1 MEVDSLEPVT
11 APARQRPAEIA
22 TRYTLSRHSD
32 TARSR
37 ASPRRLYAPAGQ
49 GMANGSLTEPLSH
62 YNTDEAA
69 HQPKGNKR
77 KMDTEDQDVMKGGE
91 RDKIS
96 CELLCAPQ
104 SGRGVSSL
112 AGETPRHRR
121 CKARRR
127 RHPCF
132 QWGGEHS
139 FRPAGIAGLPV
150 IKFKFSPKQE
160 GLGRGQAG
168 PVAVDKAA
176 PAPFFTVILFVK
188 IGGVEHKK
196 RPNGQKRSGIMDAKK
211 LSYLTRKE
219 LVLC

>member
-1 MEVDSLEPVT
+1 MP
-11 APARQRPAEIA
+11 
-22 TRYTLSRHSD
+22 
-32 TARSR
+32 
-37 ASPRRLYAPAGQ
+37 
-49 GMANGSLTEPLSH
+49 
-62 YNTDEAA
+62 
-69 HQPKGNKR
+69 
-77 KMDTEDQDVMKGGE
+77 
-91 RDKIS
+91 
-96 CELLCAPQ
+96 PQ

-112 AGETPRHRR
+112 AGEAPRHGR

-160 GLGRGQAG
+160 GLGKGQAG

-196 RPNGQKRSGIMDAKK
+196 SPNGGKGAILCSQKI
-211 LSYLTRKE
+211 
-219 LVLC
+219 VLIWRERGWKNVDSH

>member
-1 MEVDSLEPVT
+1 M
-11 APARQRPAEIA
+11 
-22 TRYTLSRHSD
+22 
-32 TARSR
+32 
-37 ASPRRLYAPAGQ
+37 
-49 GMANGSLTEPLSH
+49 
-62 YNTDEAA
+62 
-69 HQPKGNKR
+69 
-77 KMDTEDQDVMKGGE
+77 MKGGE
-91 RDKIS
+91 HDKIS
-96 CELLCAPQ
+96 CELLYAPQ

-112 AGETPRHRR
+112 AGEAPRHGR

-160 GLGRGQAG
+160 GLGQGQAG

-196 RPNGQKRSGIMDAKK
+196 RPNGRKRSDIMVAKNS
-211 LSYLTRKE
+211 SYLAGKGLE
-219 LVLC
+219 KC

>member
-1 MEVDSLEPVT
+1 M
-11 APARQRPAEIA
+11 
-22 TRYTLSRHSD
+22 
-32 TARSR
+32 
-37 ASPRRLYAPAGQ
+37 
-49 GMANGSLTEPLSH
+49 
-62 YNTDEAA
+62 
-69 HQPKGNKR
+69 
-77 KMDTEDQDVMKGGE
+77 MKGGE

-96 CELLCAPQ
+96 CELLSAPQ

-112 AGETPRHRR
+112 AGEAPRHGR

-127 RHPCF
+127 RHPYF

-139 FRPAGIAGLPV
+139 FRPASIAGLPV

-160 GLGRGQAG
+160 GLGQGQAG

-196 RPNGQKRSGIMDAKK
+196 RPNGRKRSDIMVAKNS
-211 LSYLTRKE
+211 SYLTRKE

>member
-1 MEVDSLEPVT
+1 
-11 APARQRPAEIA
+11 
-22 TRYTLSRHSD
+22 
-32 TARSR
+32 
-37 ASPRRLYAPAGQ
+37 
-49 GMANGSLTEPLSH
+49 MANGSLTEPLS
-62 YNTDEAA
+62 YLNTDDA
-69 HQPKGNKR
+69 HHPKGNKR
-77 KMDTEDQDVMKGGE
+77 KAYTGNQDVMKGGE

-96 CELLCAPQ
+96 CELLYAPQ

-112 AGETPRHRR
+112 TGETPRHGRR
-121 CKARRR
+121 CKEQRR

-168 PVAVDKAA
+168 PVAVDEAA
-176 PAPFFTVILFVK
+176 PAPFFTVILSVK
-188 IGGVEHKK
+188 NDGAEHKK
-196 RPNGQKRSGIMDAKK
+196 SPNGQKRSGIMDAKK
-211 LSYLTRKE
+211 ISYLTRKE

>member
-1 MEVDSLEPVT
+1 
-11 APARQRPAEIA
+11 
-22 TRYTLSRHSD
+22 
-32 TARSR
+32 
-37 ASPRRLYAPAGQ
+37 
-49 GMANGSLTEPLSH
+49 
-62 YNTDEAA
+62 
-69 HQPKGNKR
+69 
-77 KMDTEDQDVMKGGE
+77 MKGGE

-96 CELLCAPQ
+96 CELLYAPQ

-112 AGETPRHRR
+112 AGEAPRHGR

-127 RHPCF
+127 RHLCF

-160 GLGRGQAG
+160 GLGKGQAG

-176 PAPFFTVILFVK
+176 PAPFFTVILSVK

-196 RPNGQKRSGIMDAKK
+196 RPNGRKRSDSMVAKNS
-211 LSYLTRKE
+211 SYLAGKGLE
-219 LVLC
+219 KC

>member
-32 TARSR
+32 TTRSR

-49 GMANGSLTEPLSH
+49 GMANSLLTEPLS
-62 YNTDEAA
+62 YLNTDDA
-69 HQPKGNKR
+69 HHPKGNKR
-77 KMDTEDQDVMKGGE
+77 KAYTGNQDVMKGGE

-96 CELLCAPQ
+96 CELLSAPQ

-112 AGETPRHRR
+112 AGETPHPGR
-121 CKARRR
+121 CKERRR

-150 IKFKFSPKQE
+150 IKFTFSPKQE
-160 GLGRGQAG
+160 GLGKGQAG

-176 PAPFFTVILFVK
+176 PTPFFTVILFVK

-196 RPNGQKRSGIMDAKK
+196 RPNGRKRSGIMDAKK
-211 LSYLTRKE
+211 ISYLTRKE